1 MALRN
6 ICTSFIRGM
15 GLSRFSDY
23 FRVALMALISI
34 ILLFF
39 VTRPQKSAGE
49 ITSAASRIVSLSPSL
64 TRQIV
69 DLEAEEF
76 LVGVS
81 TFHPP
86 LLRNIEVVSSIVSPD
101 AERIFMLRPDCVILM
116 SDDVIAY
123 RTSGISSLG
132 IPVKAFAPVKNFD
145 DICDRFRDLARLFGK
160 ENKAEEK
167 IRNYREILLKITRA
181 PKIRCAFFLS
191 NNPPVVAGGNS
202 FVHALIEDA
211 GGENVFADIAIAYP
225 LVSLEQI
232 VLRKPEMLITMVRS
246 GASSLEKQ
254 IREAAGSNAQWT
266 FTLKEVSDEHIPYY
280 SPADYC
286 ASVAL
291 LADVL
296 KSWWKMK

>member
-6 ICTSFIRGM
+6 IYTSLYKVM
-15 GLSRFSDY
+15 GLSRFFDY

-34 ILLFF
+34 ILLFS
-39 VTRPQKSAGE
+39 VTRPQKNAGE
-49 ITSAASRIVSLSPSL
+49 IKATVSRIVSLSPSL

-69 DLEAEEF
+69 DLDSEKF

-86 LLRNIEVVSSIVSPD
+86 LSRNIEVVSSIVSPD

-123 RTSGISSLG
+123 RASGISSLG
-132 IPVKAFAPVKNFD
+132 IPVKAFAPVNNFD
-145 DICDRFRDLARLFGK
+145 DICNQFRALAGLIHT
-160 ENKAEEK
+160 EAHAEEK
-167 IRNYREILLKITRA
+167 IRYYRDILSKITRA

-191 NNPPVVAGGNS
+191 NNPPVAAGGKS
-202 FVHALIEDA
+202 FINALIEDA
-211 GGENVFADIAIAYP
+211 GGENVFADITIAYP
-225 LVSLEQI
+225 LVSIEQI
-232 VLRKPEMLITMVRS
+232 VLRKPEMLITMVRG

-254 IREAAGSNAQWT
+254 IRESAGSNSKWD
-266 FTLKEVSDEHIPYY
+266 FMLKEVSDEHIPYY

-296 KSWWKMK
+296 GSGRKMK

>member
-1 MALRN
+1 M
-6 ICTSFIRGM
+6 
-15 GLSRFSDY
+15 SRFSDY
-23 FRVALMALISI
+23 FRAALIAFISI
-34 ILLFF
+34 IFLFF
-39 VTRPQKSAGE
+39 VARPRKSAGE
-49 ITSAASRIVSLSPSL
+49 INGTVSRIVSLSPSL

-86 LLRNIEVVSSIVSPD
+86 LSRNIEVVSSIVFPD
-101 AERIFMLRPDCVILM
+101 AERIFMLRPDLVILM

-123 RTSGISSLG
+123 RTTGIATLG
-132 IPVKAFAPVKNFD
+132 IAVRAFAPVKNFN
-145 DICDRFRDLARLFGK
+145 DICDLFSEVAKLLGK
-160 ENKAEEK
+160 ERTAEKK
-167 IRNYREILLKITRA
+167 ISRYREILSKITRA
-181 PKIRCAFFLS
+181 PKVRCAFFLS
-191 NNPPVVAGGNS
+191 NNPPVVVGGNS

-211 GGENVFADIAIAYP
+211 GGENVFADIKISYP
-225 LVSLEQI
+225 VVSIEQI
-232 VLRKPEMLITMVRS
+232 VLRKPEMLITMVKN

-254 IREAAGSNAQWT
+254 IRESARSKSKYA

-291 LADVL
+291 LADLLHSGREV
-296 KSWWKMK
+296 K